1 MLRQL
6 TGDFTVTGPV
16 YDPLV
21 IDRAKDRYRKGKRNL
36 TAMCDHYGVR
46 IDNAHEAT
54 ADATAAARVAWMQVR
69 KHYPE
74 LAQMDT
80 GELMEYQAVEYYK
93 MQEERRRYFESNG
106 RDASD
111 VLPGW
116 PMLG

>member
-1 MLRQL
+1 
-6 TGDFTVTGPV
+6 
-16 YDPLV
+16 
-21 IDRAKDRYRKGKRNL
+21 
-36 TAMCDHYGVR
+36 
-46 IDNAHEAT
+46 
-54 ADATAAARVAWMQVR
+54 MQVR
-69 KHYPE
+69 KHFPE
-74 LAQMDT
+74 LTQMDT